1 MGTPTPCNDQD
12 KELFTA
18 STAVSIGDGRKASFW
33 ESPWASHT
41 TLKAI
46 APNLYRHSK
55 RKKRTVA
62 EALDGNKWID
72 DIRHNLTTLLV
83 TEFFQ
88 VFELLWSL
96 YTTLT

>member
-1 MGTPTPCNDQD
+1 
-12 KELFTA
+12 
-18 STAVSIGDGRKASFW
+18 VSIGDGRKASFW

-46 APNLYRHSK
+46 APNLYNHSK